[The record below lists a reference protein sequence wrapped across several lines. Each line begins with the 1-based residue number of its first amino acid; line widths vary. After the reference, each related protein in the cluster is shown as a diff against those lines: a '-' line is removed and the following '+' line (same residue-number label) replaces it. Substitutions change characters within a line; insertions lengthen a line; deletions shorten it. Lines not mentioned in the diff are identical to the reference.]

1 MSTFAIFIIYI
12 SILIFSVVLHE
23 VAHGVAANKLGD
35 QTAKLLGRLTL
46 NPLPHLDLL
55 GSVIVPLG
63 LIIVSLLPGGS
74 PVIFG
79 WAKPVP
85 YNPNN
90 FKKHKKWGEAFVG
103 LAGPATNFLLAITF
117 GVALRFLF
125 PMLAQN
131 PQLTGIII
139 VFAVIV
145 QLNLLLGIFNLVPI
159 PPLDG
164 SKLFY
169 TLFSVSYKNR
179 IFLEKNGFIFLLLF
193 IFFGF
198 QLIIPAIVYIFSI
211 LTAIPIGIVF

>member
-1 MSTFAIFIIYI
+1 MSTFIILIIYI
-12 SILIFSVVLHE
+12 SVLIFSVVLHE
-23 VAHGVAANKLGD
+23 VAHGAMANKLGD
-35 QTAKLLGRLTL
+35 QTAKMLGRLTL

-55 GSVIVPLG
+55 GSVIVPIG
-63 LIIVSLLPGGS
+63 LIVVSLLPGGS

-90 FKKHKKWGEAFVG
+90 FKKHRKWGEALVG
-103 LAGPATNFLLAITF
+103 LAGPITNFLLVIVF
-117 GVALRFLF
+117 GIALRFTF
-125 PMLAQN
+125 PMLAEN
-131 PQLTGIII
+131 PQLTGMAI
-139 VFAVIV
+139 VFAITV

-164 SKLFY
+164 SKLMY
-169 TLFSVSYKNR
+169 TLFSVPYKTR

-198 QLIIPAIVYIFSI
+198 QLVVPAIVYLFGLI
-211 LTAIPIGIVF
+211 TGISTGAVF